1 MEISR
6 THAQAQR
13 AALSDMELARLADH
27 EDRGAAGELVRRS
40 APVISDL
47 LRRMGASDAV
57 AEDITQDAL
66 VAALRSVASYR
77 GEAAFSTWA
86 MKIAARIYLKRRR
99 REART
104 EVMAEPVG
112 VEIGGLSGEVTSIA
126 RLDLD
131 RALQRLSNPERLCVS
146 LCHGAGLKH
155 DEIALA
161 LRVPLGT
168 VKSHVTRGLKKLRI
182 LMTEP
187 GSDPNG

>member
-1 MEISR
+1 M
-6 THAQAQR
+6 R
-13 AALSDMELARLADH
+13 AALSDIELARLADH

-40 APVISDL
+40 APLIADL
-47 LRRMGASDAV
+47 LRRMGASGAV
-57 AEDITQDAL
+57 ADDITQDAL

-86 MKIAARIYLKRRR
+86 MKIAARLYLKRRR

-104 EVMAEPVG
+104 DLMADPVG
-112 VEIGGLSGEVTSIA
+112 AEVGGASEELGSIA

-131 RALQRLSNPERLCVS
+131 RALQRLSAPERLCVS

-168 VKSHVTRGLKKLRI
+168 VKSHVTRGLKKLRV

>member
-1 MEISR
+1 VEISR
-6 THAQAQR
+6 TQAQAKR

-40 APVISDL
+40 APVITDL
-47 LRRMGASDAV
+47 LRRMGAPDAV
-57 AEDITQDAL
+57 ADDITQDAL
-66 VAALRSVASYR
+66 VTALRSVASYR

-86 MKIAARIYLKRRR
+86 MKIAARLYIKRRR

-104 EVMAEPVG
+104 ELMADPVG
-112 VEIGGLSGEVTSIA
+112 ADIGGVSEEVDSIT

-131 RALQRLSNPERLCVS
+131 RALQRLSSPERLCVS

>member
-1 MEISR
+1 M
-6 THAQAQR
+6 R
-13 AALSDMELARLADH
+13 AALSDIELARLADH

-40 APVISDL
+40 APVIADL
-47 LRRMGASDAV
+47 LRRMGAPDAV
-57 AEDITQDAL
+57 ADDITQDAL

-86 MKIAARIYLKRRR
+86 MKIAARLYLKRRR

-104 EVMAEPVG
+104 DLMADPVG
-112 VEIGGLSGEVTSIA
+112 ADVGGPSEEMGSIT

-131 RALQRLSNPERLCVS
+131 RALQRLSAPERLCVS

>member
-1 MEISR
+1 M
-6 THAQAQR
+6 
-13 AALSDMELARLADH
+13 AD
-27 EDRGAAGELVRRS
+27 
-40 APVISDL
+40 
-47 LRRMGASDAV
+47 
-57 AEDITQDAL
+57 
-66 VAALRSVASYR
+66 
-77 GEAAFSTWA
+77 
-86 MKIAARIYLKRRR
+86 
-99 REART
+99 
-104 EVMAEPVG
+104 PVG
-112 VEIGGLSGEVTSIA
+112 ADIGGVSEEVDSIT

-131 RALQRLSNPERLCVS
+131 RALQRLSSPERLCVS

>member
-1 MEISR
+1 VEISR
-6 THAQAQR
+6 TQAQAKR

-40 APVISDL
+40 APVITDL
-47 LRRMGASDAV
+47 LRRMGAPDAV
-57 AEDITQDAL
+57 ADDITQDAL
-66 VAALRSVASYR
+66 VTALRSVASYR

-86 MKIAARIYLKRRR
+86 MKIAARLYIKRRR

-104 EVMAEPVG
+104 ELMAEPVG
-112 VEIGGLSGEVTSIA
+112 ADIGGVSEEVGSIT

-131 RALQRLSNPERLCVS
+131 RALQRLSSPERLCVS

>member
-1 MEISR
+1 M
-6 THAQAQR
+6 R

-47 LRRMGASDAV
+47 LRRMGAADAM
-57 AEDITQDAL
+57 ADDITQDAL

-86 MKIAARIYLKRRR
+86 MKMAARLYLKRRR

-104 EVMAEPVG
+104 ELMADPVG
-112 VEIGGLSGEVTSIA
+112 MDVGGPSAEVGSIT

-131 RALQRLSNPERLCVS
+131 RALQRLSAPERLCVS
-146 LCHGAGLKH
+146 LCHGAGLRH

-168 VKSHVTRGLKKLRI
+168 VKSHVTRGLKKLKV

>member
-6 THAQAQR
+6 TQAQAKR

-40 APVISDL
+40 APVITDL
-47 LRRMGASDAV
+47 LRRMGAPDAV
-57 AEDITQDAL
+57 ADDITQDAL
-66 VAALRSVASYR
+66 VTALRSVASYR

-86 MKIAARIYLKRRR
+86 MKIAARLYIKRRR

-104 EVMAEPVG
+104 ELMADPVG
-112 VEIGGLSGEVTSIA
+112 ADIGGVSEEVDSIT

-131 RALQRLSNPERLCVS
+131 RALQRLSSPERLCVS

>member
-1 MEISR
+1 VEPSR
-6 THAQAQR
+6 TQAQAFR
-13 AALSDMELARLADH
+13 AALSDIELARLADH

-40 APVISDL
+40 APVIADL
-47 LRRMGASDAV
+47 LRRMGAADAV
-57 AEDITQDAL
+57 ADDITQDAL

-77 GEAAFSTWA
+77 GEAAFATWA
-86 MKIAARIYLKRRR
+86 MKIAARLYLKRRR

-104 EVMAEPVG
+104 ELMADPVG
-112 VEIGGLSGEVTSIA
+112 ADVGGPSAEVGAIA

-131 RALQRLSNPERLCVS
+131 RALQQLSKPERLCVS